1 MKHGCRRHIDTSHF
15 YLHMVVL
22 VLESGFF
29 EARIYLL
36 WFVELIQ
43 VSVNDLQYDLNN
55 CDIIREV
62 SDLVNVDIHTIFI
75 FFLPEGL
82 GRVLLHHVGYELS

>member
-1 MKHGCRRHIDTSHF
+1 
-15 YLHMVVL
+15 MVVL
-22 VLESGFF
+22 VLECGFF
-29 EARIYLL
+29 ETWIYLL
-36 WFVELIQ
+36 RFVELIQ

-62 SDLVNVDIHTIFI
+62 SYLVNVDIHTIFI

-82 GRVLLHHVGYELS
+82 SRVLLHHVGYELS